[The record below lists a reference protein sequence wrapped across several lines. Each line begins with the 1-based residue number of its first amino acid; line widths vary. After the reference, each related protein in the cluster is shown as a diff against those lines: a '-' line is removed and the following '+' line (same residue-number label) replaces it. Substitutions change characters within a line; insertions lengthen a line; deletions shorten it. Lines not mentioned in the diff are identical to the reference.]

1 MRYRCETVAKALRGC
16 REALA
21 MLSRRRHEAAARLL
35 RLGSKMITVFLR
47 SCGEAV
53 EHVAKSLWR
62 DREVAKMFDAV
73 AMLLRS
79 RYWLS
84 ECWLRSRE
92 ACSEAVPMRRCS
104 VVHAKPSLRLR
115 NYSKWFSAAPTTSTI
130 QSDVYRYLASGSWL
144 YQVPEALGAGF
155 PL

>member
-1 MRYRCETVAKALRGC
+1 MELFVFMMHLLGFKQRLLLQSCCEPLRNSTKQVAKLLRYRCETVAKALRGC
-16 REALA
+16 RETLA

-35 RLGSKMITVFLR
+35 RIGSKMITVFLR

-79 RYWLS
+79 RYWLL

-104 VVHAKPSLRLR
+104 VVHAKP
-115 NYSKWFSAAPTTSTI
+115 
-130 QSDVYRYLASGSWL
+130 
-144 YQVPEALGAGF
+144 
-155 PL
+155 